1 MNGYEKMLKVMRE
14 QNQSVHTP
22 CIGVM
27 TSDSECQL
35 GTLLLDFDDLLI
47 SSALKGKLEKGDEV
61 LLQKISDE
69 TYVILAKVVSM

>member
-14 QNQSVHTP
+14 QNQSVHTS
-22 CIGVM
+22 CIGIM

-35 GTLLLDFDDLLI
+35 GNLLLDADDLLI
-47 SSALKGKLEKGDEV
+47 SSVLKGKLEKGDEI

>member
-14 QNQSVHTP
+14 QNQSVSAP

-35 GTLLLDFDDLLI
+35 GTLLLDADDLLI

-61 LLQKISDE
+61 LLQK
-69 TYVILAKVVSM
+69 YQMKPM

>member
-14 QNQSVHTP
+14 QNQSVPTS
-22 CIGVM
+22 CIGIM

-35 GTLLLDFDDLLI
+35 GNLLLDADDLLI
-47 SSALKGKLEKGDEV
+47 SSVLKGKLEKGDEI

>member
-1 MNGYEKMLKVMRE
+1 MNGYEKILKVMRE
-14 QNQSVHTP
+14 QNQSVPTP

-27 TSDSECQL
+27 ISDSECQL

-47 SSALKGKLEKGDEV
+47 SAVLKGKLEKGDEV